1 MTTTTT
7 TAGFTAGLTTA
18 YAGLDLAAGGKDYS
32 TLCIAEQYAIPTGEK
47 RHWIH
52 TGERFEVHVEHY
64 VVVGLYRWPQGT
76 DPGDVLRDTARL
88 LDLPQFAWARL
99 RYDATGLGAG
109 VRSIVRDLQAS
120 GHFPAGVHAVTITGG
135 QQSEHG
141 TPKVDLVSRLS
152 RLLHEQRLHVL
163 DVGELAKA
171 WRVEMQAFQAKVT
184 VAGNIRYEAE
194 SESVHDDLVMATA
207 LAVNRKAGYGQ
218 VRVVNRQY
226 FEHTILTGEE

>member
-1 MTTTTT
+1 MSPEPPF
-7 TAGFTAGLTTA
+7 AALLTTS
-18 YAGLDLAAGGKDYS
+18 YAGLDLAAGGKDFS
-32 TLCIAEQYAIPTGEK
+32 TLCIAEQYALPTGEK
-47 RHWIH
+47 GRWLH
-52 TGERFEVHVEHY
+52 TGESFDKFVEHY
-64 VVVGLYRWPQGT
+64 VISGLHRWPQGT

-109 VRSIVRDLQAS
+109 VRSIVRDLQSS

-171 WRVEMQAFQAKVT
+171 WRTEMQAFQAKIT

-194 SESVHDDLVMATA
+194 TESVHDDLVMATA
-207 LAVNRKAGYGQ
+207 LAVNKKVGFGQ
-218 VRVVNRQY
+218 VRTVARSY
-226 FEHTILTGEE
+226 FEQTILTGEE